1 MGTRLAIPPRR
12 LPDMAPRHAS
22 FVTGT
27 LCPQCSEQVPSEAP
41 EGLCPTCLFAAAMT
55 APRDP
60 IEDAD
65 EDDQATAADDE
76 DFDSPQFGFAETAAA
91 ALRRSTIFKIAAA
104 RYLPAPPD
112 LTLSLEARFNR
123 SWAINILEL
132 ALRRVRLDWTAA
144 GRSDEFDRLKYALF
158 VESAADGEQSV
169 VEHGPT
175 SAGSMSPV
183 SLLRRGFHQRLR
195 EGVARTVVEPDG
207 VDDEIWELFRAL
219 QS

>member
-1 MGTRLAIPPRR
+1 
-12 LPDMAPRHAS
+12 MAPRHAS
-22 FVTGT
+22 FVAGT
-27 LCPQCSEQVPSEAP
+27 LCPQCREHVPSEAP
-41 EGLCPTCLFAAAMT
+41 EGLCPSCLFAAAVT
-55 APRDP
+55 APHDR

-65 EDDQATAADDE
+65 DEATAADDE
-76 DFDSPQFGFAETAAA
+76 EFDSLQLGLAEAADA

-123 SWAINILEL
+123 AWAINILEL
-132 ALRRVRLDWTAA
+132 ALRRVRQDWTAV
-144 GRSDEFDRLKYALF
+144 GRGDEFERLKYAL
-158 VESAADGEQSV
+158 VGESAEDGQQSAG
-169 VEHGPT
+169 ELGPT
-175 SAGSMSPV
+175 SAGSSSPV

-195 EGVARTVVEPDG
+195 EEVARTVVEPDD

>member
-1 MGTRLAIPPRR
+1 
-12 LPDMAPRHAS
+12 MAPRHAS

-27 LCPQCSEQVPSEAP
+27 LCPQCSEEIPSEAP
-41 EGLCPTCLFAAAMT
+41 EGLCPSCLFAAAVT
-55 APRDP
+55 APHDQ

-65 EDDQATAADDE
+65 ADDEATAADDE
-76 DFDSPQFGFAETAAA
+76 EFRFAEAADS
-91 ALRRSTIFKIAAA
+91 ALRRSTIFKAAAA

-132 ALRRVRLDWTAA
+132 ALRRVRQDWTAA
-144 GRSDEFDRLKYALF
+144 GRADEFDRLKYALISD
-158 VESAADGEQSV
+158 SAEDSQPSV
-169 VEHGPT
+169 RENGPT
-175 SAGSMSPV
+175 STGSLSPV

-195 EGVARTVVEPDG
+195 EEVARTVVEPDDI
-207 VDDEIWELFRAL
+207 DDEIWELFRAL